1 MAGDLSA
8 VTVEP
13 KTDAVWRAQDTTP
26 AAIEAA
32 LRALLTE
39 ARTQSECYVPAR
51 SLNLVCIVDHEY
63 SGEVANRLR
72 GVGRFGA
79 SRTVVCSVSPRR
91 TTLDATATIAV
102 PTETRAGMQAP
113 MRETV
118 VLELGAQHL
127 RHLETI
133 VDPLVVTDVPTV
145 VWSPHDHP
153 EALDALLGLAQVVL
167 VDSVDEPEPTDAVAR
182 IRELMERSYVV
193 DLAWLRT
200 TPWRERV
207 AAAFDPAKLR
217 GDLRLISNVVVR
229 HHPDSA
235 IAGLLLVG
243 WLASRLDWRLSRL
256 SQDSAGTWTGRA
268 HTRRQD
274 VALRLQ
280 ADRTMPVRGLAG
292 MELESANGRWLRLDR
307 GAGGL
312 RARYRGPRQIDR
324 EWTIMGASRGE
335 SGILGEGI
343 RQALL
348 RDGTYRP
355 ALLKAGELV

>member
-1 MAGDLSA
+1 MSTLAADA
-8 VTVEP
+8 

-26 AAIEAA
+26 TAIEAA

-39 ARTQSECYVPAR
+39 ARSRSESYVPAR
-51 SLNLVCIVDHEY
+51 SLNLVCIVNRDY

-72 GVGRFGA
+72 GVGRFAA

-102 PTETRAGMQAP
+102 PTETHAGMHAP

-118 VLELGAQHL
+118 VLELGPQHL
-127 RHLETI
+127 NHLETI

-153 EALDALLGLAQVVL
+153 DALDALLGLSQVVL
-167 VDSVDEPEPTDAVAR
+167 IDSVDEPEPADAVAR
-182 IRELMERSYVV
+182 IRGLMERSYVV

-207 AAAFDPAKLR
+207 AATFDPEKLR
-217 GDLRLISNVVVR
+217 PDLRLLSHVVVR

-235 IAGLLLVG
+235 IAGLLFVG
-243 WLASRLDWRLSRL
+243 WLASRLDWRLGRL
-256 SQDSAGTWTGRA
+256 REDSAGTRTGRA

-274 VALRLQ
+274 VSIRLQ
-280 ADRTMPVRGLAG
+280 ADRSMPVRGLAG
-292 MELESANGRWLRLDR
+292 VELESASGRWLRFDR

-312 RARYRGPRQIDR
+312 RARYRGPRQNDR

-348 RDGTYRP
+348 RDKTYRP

>member
-1 MAGDLSA
+1 MLMTEA
-8 VTVEP
+8 

-26 AAIEAA
+26 PAIEAA

-39 ARTQSECYVPAR
+39 ASARSESYVPAR
-51 SLNLVCIVDHEY
+51 SLNLVCLVNRDY

-72 GVGRFGA
+72 NVGRFAA
-79 SRTVVCSVSPRR
+79 SRTVVCSISPGR

-102 PTETRAGMQAP
+102 PTETHAGMHAP

-118 VLELGAQHL
+118 VLELGPRHL
-127 RHLETI
+127 EHLETI
-133 VDPLVVTDVPTV
+133 IDPLVVTDVPTV

-153 EALDALLGLAQVVL
+153 EALDALLDLAQVVL
-167 VDSVDEPEPTDAVAR
+167 VDSVDEPEPADAVAR
-182 IRELMERSYVV
+182 VRGLMDRSYIV

-200 TPWRERV
+200 TPWRERI
-207 AAAFDPAKLR
+207 AATFDPAKLR
-217 GDLRLISNVVVR
+217 PDLRLISNVVVR

-235 IAGLLLVG
+235 IAGLLFVG
-243 WLASRLDWRLSRL
+243 WLASRLDWRLARL
-256 SQDSAGTWTGRA
+256 TQDSAGTRTGKA

-274 VALRLQ
+274 VSIRLQ
-280 ADRTMPVRGLAG
+280 ADRSMPVRGLAG
-292 MELESANGRWLRLDR
+292 IEIETANGRWLRLDR

-312 RARYRGPRQIDR
+312 RARYRGPRQNDR
-324 EWTIMGASRGE
+324 EWTILGASRGE
-335 SGILGEGI
+335 GGILGEGI

-355 ALLKAGELV
+355 ALLKAAELA